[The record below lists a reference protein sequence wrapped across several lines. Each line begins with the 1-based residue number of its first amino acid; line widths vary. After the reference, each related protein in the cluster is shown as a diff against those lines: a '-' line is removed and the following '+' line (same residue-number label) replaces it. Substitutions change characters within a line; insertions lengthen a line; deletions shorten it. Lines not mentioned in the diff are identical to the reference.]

1 MPVFDLSVTL
11 LDDSERTTTK
21 KYKVFDA
28 VDYAGALS
36 LAALFVTDLAGITQ
50 CGVVSYALTTVV
62 PVGGAVT
69 ANSNLD
75 AGATFSLFIGGVP
88 GKKGTNKV
96 PAPVFSI
103 IAAGGAIDMTDVI
116 VTDYA
121 ANFTSGFVLV
131 SDGETVDSFI
141 KGKLDR

>member
-11 LDDSERTTTK
+11 VDDHERTTTK
-21 KYKVFDA
+21 RFKVFDA
-28 VDYAGALS
+28 VDYAGALT
-36 LAALFVTDLAGITQ
+36 LAGLFITDLGVISG
-50 CGVVSYALTTVV
+50 CGVVNYSLATVV
-62 PVGGAVT
+62 SVGGAVT
-69 ANSNLD
+69 AGANLD

-96 PAPVFSI
+96 PAPVAAI
-103 IAAGGAIDMTDVI
+103 IGPKGVIDMADVI

-131 SDGETVDSFI
+131 SDGETVDSFES
-141 KGKLDR
+141 GKLDR